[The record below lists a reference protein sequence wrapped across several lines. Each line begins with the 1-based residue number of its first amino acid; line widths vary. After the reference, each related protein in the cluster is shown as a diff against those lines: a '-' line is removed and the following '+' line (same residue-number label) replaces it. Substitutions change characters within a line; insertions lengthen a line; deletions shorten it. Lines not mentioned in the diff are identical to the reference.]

1 MSLLIGTTLIC
12 LAVLWF
18 MILLIGSRSPRP
30 PWWVKDWMIGN
41 VQVPSLML
49 LAVIGIW
56 LMTRFMGGHAPG
68 AALGAFEILT
78 AAGVVA
84 ATVLIIKQMK
94 VGRRLRQ
101 FAEMEA
107 DGLPEESSTAA
118 TAQMIYL
125 HRKLPWQ
132 VRLYLA
138 DNMGYDLAW
147 IRTLR
152 CAVREVKDQP
162 GCLRFIAF
170 SPDQAR
176 EQGTAISDF
185 DSLAAHPELLIVSGM
200 FDTNSQR
207 VSVDPVSHRRAA

>member
-1 MSLLIGTTLIC
+1 MQLLIGTTLIC
-12 LAVLWF
+12 MAVLWLTV
-18 MILLIGSRSPRP
+18 LLIGGRNPRP
-30 PWWVKDWMIGN
+30 PWWANDWMLGD

-49 LAVIGIW
+49 LVVIGIW
-56 LMTRFMGGHAPG
+56 FMTRFMGGHSPG
-68 AALGAFEILT
+68 AALGAVEILT

-84 ATVLIIKQMK
+84 ITVLIIKQMK

-107 DGLPEESSTAA
+107 DGPPEESSTAESA
-118 TAQMIYL
+118 RMIYL

-132 VRLYLA
+132 VRLHLA

-152 CAVREVKDQP
+152 CAVQEMKTQP
-162 GCLRFIAF
+162 GSLRFIAF

-200 FDTNSQR
+200 FDTNSQG